1 MGIPV
6 QKVLMKVVR
15 KTVLEVSGLGQRIKQ
30 AREADS
36 RSLKALAESAGM
48 TSMNWYRIE
57 AEEQEL
63 PEETLRKVEQALG
76 VDLGVSFH
84 D

>member
-1 MGIPV
+1 M

-15 KTVLEVSGLGQRIKQ
+15 KTVLEVPGLGQRIKQ
-30 AREADS
+30 AREADP

-48 TSMNWYRIE
+48 TPMNWYRIE

-63 PEETLRKVEQALG
+63 PEDTLRKIEQALG
-76 VDLGVSFH
+76 IDCGVKFN